1 MGRGGFWRSG
11 AGGGDGAGRV
21 FAGGTGGRGAEL
33 RGGDDDGLDAV
44 ADGGGRAGLP
54 GVRPTRWSCL
64 ARWRR
69 PGSAVAQ
76 PLPLRSGVRVRGDL
90 FEGIRGQGRQTAVG
104 SRQTDSRGGSRTA
117 LRRAPPSFLLGGG
130 VGVG

>member
-1 MGRGGFWRSG
+1 MGRGGFWRAG
-11 AGGGDGAGRV
+11 AGGGDGVGWV

-69 PGSAVAQ
+69 PGSAAAQ
-76 PLPLRSGVRVRGDL
+76 PLPLRARVRLRGDL
-90 FEGIRGQGRQTAVG
+90 FERIRGQGRQSAVG
-104 SRQTDSRGGSRTA
+104 RRTVGAVREPLFVVPLPHSWGRGW
-117 LRRAPPSFLLGGG
+117 GGG
-130 VGVG
+130 RR